1 MKFFNNL
8 STKIKLFVSFGF
20 IIVIFISL
28 ELNKT
33 FQTDAIWEKQQK
45 ISEQYFEEVI
55 KISSIKTNLDKIKTS
70 GLELVLSSEM
80 DANMKIA
87 EIQNIA
93 LLLEFESQNLLQ
105 TISPSS
111 AYSDEVRALQS
122 EIKIYAD
129 QFNLEIIPLVKS
141 GKKAD
146 AIRLEQKYRNETNT
160 KLSKLVDTIINLIK
174 NETGTNLT
182 QSRIDLD
189 RTWFISFIL
198 MLVSILLSIYLVIF
212 LNSSISAPLKKI
224 AYDSDKLAQGD
235 LDVSLESEKRADE
248 IGKLTKSFGKMISSL
263 QDVASF
269 AGRIA
274 KGDLTA
280 KLDSRSERDIL
291 ANSLNMMAENLKN
304 ITKELLQ
311 AVSVVSSSSSEILAG
326 TSQLSATAAETA
338 TAVSET
344 TATVEEVKQTS
355 FVTRNKAK
363 FVAEISQK
371 AVEVSISGKDST
383 QATIDGIHKIGTQME
398 MIAESIIKLSEQS
411 RAIAEIISV
420 VKDIAEQTNL
430 LAVNASIEAARAGE
444 QGKGFVVVAQEIKSL
459 ADQSKLATTQV
470 RTILNEIQN
479 AISATVMAT
488 EQASKTVEAGIKQS
502 TIAGDSIRTLTDTI
516 EEAAQAAFQIEASS
530 QQQFLG
536 MDQVVAAMENIKVA
550 SSQNALTTHQ
560 LEGSVQNLKSVGEN
574 LRKLTDQFK
583 VLV

>member
-8 STKIKLFVSFGF
+8 STKIKLFVSFGL

-33 FQTDAIWEKQQK
+33 FQTDVIWEKQQK

-70 GLELVLSSEM
+70 GLELVLSSVM
-80 DANMKIA
+80 DVNVKVA

-93 LLLEFESQNLLQ
+93 LLLEFESQNLLK

-111 AYSDEVRALQS
+111 KYFEEVRALLT
-122 EIKIYAD
+122 EIKIYTD

-141 GKKAD
+141 GKSAD

-160 KLSKLVDTIINLIK
+160 KLSKLVDTIINSIK

-189 RTWFISFIL
+189 RTGFISLIL

-248 IGKLTKSFGKMISSL
+248 IGTLTESFGKMIKSL

-326 TSQLSATAAETA
+326 TSQLSATATETA

-488 EQASKTVEAGIKQS
+488 EQGSKTVEAGIKQS

-550 SSQNALTTHQ
+550 SSQNASTTHQ
-560 LEGSVQNLKSVGEN
+560 LEGSVQNLKSLGEN

-583 VLV
+583 V

>member
-8 STKIKLFVSFGF
+8 STKIKLFVSFGV

-33 FQTDAIWEKQQK
+33 FQTDVIWEKQQK
-45 ISEQYFEEVI
+45 ISEQYFDEVI

-70 GLELVLSSEM
+70 GLELVLSSVM
-80 DANMKIA
+80 DVNVKVA

-93 LLLEFESQNLLQ
+93 LLLEFESQNLLK

-111 AYSDEVRALQS
+111 KYFDEVRALLT
-122 EIKIYAD
+122 EIKIYTD

-141 GKKAD
+141 GKSAD

-160 KLSKLVDTIINLIK
+160 KLSKLVDTIVNSIK

-189 RTWFISFIL
+189 RTGFISLIL

-248 IGKLTKSFGKMISSL
+248 IGTLTESFGKMISSL

-311 AVSVVSSSSSEILAG
+311 AVSVVSSSSTDILAG
-326 TSQLSATAAETA
+326 TSQLSATATETA

-488 EQASKTVEAGIKQS
+488 EQGSKTVEAGIKQS

-550 SSQNALTTHQ
+550 SSQNASTTHQ
-560 LEGSVQNLKSVGEN
+560 LEGSVQNLKSLGEN

-583 VLV
+583 V

>member
-8 STKIKLFVSFGF
+8 STKIKLFVSFGV

-33 FQTDAIWEKQQK
+33 FQTDVIWEKQQK

-80 DANMKIA
+80 DANVKVA

-111 AYSDEVRALQS
+111 AYSDEVRALLS

-141 GKKAD
+141 GKSAD

-160 KLSKLVDTIINLIK
+160 KLSKLVDTIINSIK

-189 RTWFISFIL
+189 RTEFISLIL

-248 IGKLTKSFGKMISSL
+248 IGTLTESFGKMISSL

-326 TSQLSATAAETA
+326 TSQLSATATETA

-383 QATIDGIHKIGTQME
+383 QATIEGIHKIGTQME

-470 RTILNEIQN
+470 RAILNEIQN

-488 EQASKTVEAGIKQS
+488 EQGSKTVEAGIKQS

-550 SSQNALTTHQ
+550 SSQNASTTHQ
-560 LEGSVQNLKSVGEN
+560 LEGSVQNLKSLGEN

-583 VLV
+583 V

>member
-1 MKFFNNL
+1 MKIFNNL
-8 STKIKLFVSFGF
+8 SKKVKLFVSFGL
-20 IIVIFISL
+20 IILIFILL
-28 ELNKT
+28 EINKSV
-33 FQTDAIWEKQQK
+33 QTNEIWENQQK

-55 KISSIKTNLDKIKTS
+55 KISNIKTNLDKIKTT
-70 GLELVLSSEM
+70 GLELVLSSEI
-80 DANMKIA
+80 DANIKVA

-111 AYSDEVRALQS
+111 KYYYEVKALQN
-122 EIKIYAD
+122 EIKIYTD
-129 QFNLEIIPLVKS
+129 QFNLEIIPLVRS
-141 GKKAD
+141 GKTVE

-160 KLSKLVDTIINLIK
+160 KLSKLVDAIVNTIK
-174 NETGTNLT
+174 NETGTKLT
-182 QSRIDLD
+182 ESRNNLD
-189 RTWFISFIL
+189 RTEFISLIL
-198 MLVSILLSIYLVIF
+198 MLVAILLSIYLVIV
-212 LNSSISAPLKKI
+212 LNSSISAPLKSI
-224 AYDSDKLAQGD
+224 ASDSDKLAQGD
-235 LDVSLESEKRADE
+235 LDINLEKTERKDE
-248 IGKLTKSFGKMISSL
+248 IGTLTESFGKMIISL
-263 QDVASF
+263 QNVAEF
-269 AGRIA
+269 AGKIS

-280 KLDSRSERDIL
+280 KLESRSERDIL
-291 ANSLNMMAENLKN
+291 SNSLNKMAENLKN

-311 AVSVVSSSSSEILAG
+311 AVSVVSAASSEILAG
-326 TSQLSATAAETA
+326 TSQLSATATETA

-371 AVEVSISGKDST
+371 AVEVSVSGKNST

-411 RAIAEIISV
+411 RAISEIISV

-488 EQASKTVEAGIKQS
+488 EQGSKTVEAGIKQS
-502 TIAGDSIRTLTDTI
+502 TIAGESIKTLTDTI

-550 SSQNALTTHQ
+550 SSQNASTTRQ
-560 LEGSVQNLKSVGEN
+560 LESSVQNLKLLGEN
-574 LRKLTDQFK
+574 LRKLSEQFK
-583 VLV
+583 V

>member
-8 STKIKLFVSFGF
+8 STKIKLFVSFGV

-33 FQTDAIWEKQQK
+33 FQTDVIWEKQQK

-80 DANMKIA
+80 DANVKVA

-111 AYSDEVRALQS
+111 AYSDEVRALLS

-141 GKKAD
+141 GKSAD

-160 KLSKLVDTIINLIK
+160 KLSKLVDTIINSIK

-189 RTWFISFIL
+189 RTEFISLIL

-248 IGKLTKSFGKMISSL
+248 IGTLTESFGKMISSL

-326 TSQLSATAAETA
+326 TSQLSATATETA

-383 QATIDGIHKIGTQME
+383 QATIEGIHKIGTQME

-488 EQASKTVEAGIKQS
+488 EQGSKTVEAGIKQS

-550 SSQNALTTHQ
+550 SSQNASTTHQ
-560 LEGSVQNLKSVGEN
+560 LEGSVQNLKSLGEN

-583 VLV
+583 V

>member
-1 MKFFNNL
+1 MMKFFNNL
-8 STKIKLFVSFGF
+8 STKIKLFVSFGV

-33 FQTDAIWEKQQK
+33 FQTDVIWEKQQK

-80 DANMKIA
+80 DANVKVA

-111 AYSDEVRALQS
+111 AYSDEVRALLS

-141 GKKAD
+141 GKSAD

-160 KLSKLVDTIINLIK
+160 KLSKLVDTIINSIK

-189 RTWFISFIL
+189 RTEFISLIL

-248 IGKLTKSFGKMISSL
+248 IGTLTESFGKMISSL

-326 TSQLSATAAETA
+326 TSQLSATATETA

-383 QATIDGIHKIGTQME
+383 QATIEGIHKIGTQME

-470 RTILNEIQN
+470 RAILNEIQN

-488 EQASKTVEAGIKQS
+488 EQGSKTVEAGIKQS

-550 SSQNALTTHQ
+550 SSQNASTTHQ
-560 LEGSVQNLKSVGEN
+560 LEGSVQNLKSLGEN

-583 VLV
+583 V

>member
-1 MKFFNNL
+1 MMKFFNNL
-8 STKIKLFVSFGF
+8 STKIKLFVSFGV

-33 FQTDAIWEKQQK
+33 FQTDVIWEKQQK

-80 DANMKIA
+80 DANVKVA

-111 AYSDEVRALQS
+111 AYSDEVRALLS

-141 GKKAD
+141 GKSAD

-160 KLSKLVDTIINLIK
+160 KLSKLVDTIINSIK

-189 RTWFISFIL
+189 RTEFISLIL

-248 IGKLTKSFGKMISSL
+248 IGTLTESFGKMISSL

-326 TSQLSATAAETA
+326 TSQLSATATETA

-383 QATIDGIHKIGTQME
+383 QATIEGIHKIGTQME

-488 EQASKTVEAGIKQS
+488 EQGSKTVEAGIKQS

-550 SSQNALTTHQ
+550 SSQNASTTHQ
-560 LEGSVQNLKSVGEN
+560 LEGSVQNLKSLGEN

-583 VLV
+583 V